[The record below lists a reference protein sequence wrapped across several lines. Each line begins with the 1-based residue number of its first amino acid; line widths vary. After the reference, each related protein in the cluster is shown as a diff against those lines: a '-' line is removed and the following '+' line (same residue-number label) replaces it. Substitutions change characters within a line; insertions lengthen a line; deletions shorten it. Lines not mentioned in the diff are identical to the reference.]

1 LASLTPEA
9 IAIGLSTYVVLL
21 FSLSFHESAHA
32 WAASRMGDDTARRLG
47 RISLNPIVHIDP
59 IGTVLMPLLQIFAS
73 GIPLLGWAK
82 PTPVNPR
89 LYSDLRRGELFVSGA
104 GPVSNLI
111 LALGFTAALFVVAR
125 LGLDGALGETLL
137 YLLSVGVTLNIVL
150 ALFNLV
156 PLPPLDGSHVLQWLL
171 PPRLGERYAAL
182 LRPYGTLI
190 LLALVMTGVLGSL
203 LRPLVIFFRDFL
215 FALVR

>member
-1 LASLTPEA
+1 MASISSETV
-9 IAIGLSTYVVLL
+9 AIGLTTYVVLL

-32 WAASRMGDDTARRLG
+32 WAASRMGDDTARELG

-59 IGTVLMPLLQIFAS
+59 IGTVLMPLLQIFAT

-89 LYSDLRRGELFVSGA
+89 LYSNLRRGELFVSGA
-104 GPVSNLI
+104 GPVSNVI
-111 LALGFTAALFVVAR
+111 LALGFTLALFFVAR
-125 LGLDGALGETLL
+125 LGVNGAFGETLL
-137 YLLSVGVTLNIVL
+137 YLLSVGVTLNVVL

-171 PPRLGERYAAL
+171 PPRLGTRYAAL
-182 LRPYGTLI
+182 FGPYGGLI

-203 LRPLVIFFRDFL
+203 LRPLVIFVRDFL